1 MNELNVFL
9 YYDSFSPNLKHKI
22 NETQSCIT
30 GSAVCMSTVYWF
42 YLSGT
47 FKHINFVYNIN
58 FSSYS

>member
-30 GSAVCMSTVYWF
+30 GSAVCMNTVY
-42 YLSGT
+42 
-47 FKHINFVYNIN
+47 
-58 FSSYS
+58 